1 MTTLWFLLNQKMHR
15 LSSIIQSAVF
25 MFLYIYIYI
34 ELARTWNCKKNT
46 TVFQLPPWPLALT
59 EATNISNGMN
69 VLSFQGVT
77 TLQRGPAQ
85 TVSEKKP
92 NQTVCEVRKSVHE
105 VCMEAWCKVR
115 KMTAPGT
122 HSVDWPTQWNSAY
135 LSLLDGLQRRFLD
148 AITVL
153 VKLHVAQ
160 HHAGTQQQGR
170 GVGLVL
176 PSYVWSRAVNLSHK
190 TQNLLHRTLT
200 PLSHQA
206 ASCRHPLVGL
216 QAKVTFKIRPEQ
228 CLLRQLLMVCKAEL

>member
-1 MTTLWFLLNQKMHR
+1 MV
-15 LSSIIQSAVF
+15 SAESKNASTIFHHSKCCFHVSV
-25 MFLYIYIYI
+25 YIYIYI

-92 NQTVCEVRKSVHE
+92 NQIVCEVRKSVHE

-190 TQNLLHRTLT
+190 KHRTCCTERWPCCRTMQRHAGT
-200 PLSHQA
+200 P
-206 ASCRHPLVGL
+206 
-216 QAKVTFKIRPEQ
+216 
-228 CLLRQLLMVCKAEL
+228 